1 MLMFLKQKIPT
12 ITFFLVF
19 QEDYSMNRVNQK
31 LSFEHPLQMNII
43 ILTISSLHTKIF
55 DRQDVNY
62 ANNMIKATRAFN
74 GWLLLRSL
82 DNLLRRKL
90 KHNS

>member
-1 MLMFLKQKIPT
+1 
-12 ITFFLVF
+12 
-19 QEDYSMNRVNQK
+19 
-31 LSFEHPLQMNII
+31 MNIT

-74 GWLLLRSL
+74 G
-82 DNLLRRKL
+82 
-90 KHNS
+90 